1 MTKVM
6 DDFEK
11 NVENL
16 DVQSDYMEKS
26 IDSSTAL
33 ITPQDEV
40 DELIAITAEEHNIN
54 IKEKF
59 PDLVIKTKG
68 EEVKEE
74 AKENDYDDLYERL
87 EKLKSL

>member
-26 IDSSTAL
+26 IDSSTSL

-54 IKEKF
+54 IKEKL
-59 PDLVIKTKG
+59 PDLIIKS
-68 EEVKEE
+68 
-74 AKENDYDDLYERL
+74 KENVVEEEKENNDDIYDRL